1 MSSAV
6 AGGAA
11 STSQTTEYR
20 LPTDVV
26 PTHYEL
32 AFKTDLESK
41 PPSFLGEAM
50 IDLDIKQDVKQV
62 VFNLNPDL
70 KVTNIGIKS
79 LDQKTSTSIQLP
91 MSALSVDKDQERG
104 KVDVSSLPGGGLKAG
119 SKAKLFL
126 RWEAELGDNM
136 MGYYKSEGDADADGK
151 KQMWVETR

>member
-6 AGGAA
+6 SGGAA
-11 STSQTTEYR
+11 SSTQSDEYR

-50 IDLDIKQDVKQV
+50 IDLDIKKDVKQI

-70 KVTNIGIKS
+70 KVTNIAIKN
-79 LDQKTSTSIQLP
+79 LDQKTSTSLQIPL
-91 MSALSVDKDQERG
+91 SALSVDKDQERG
-104 KVDVSSLPGGGLKAG
+104 KVDVSSLPGGGLTGG

-136 MGYYKSEGDADADGK
+136 MGYYKSEGDADANGK
-151 KQMWVETR
+151 KPM

>member
-6 AGGAA
+6 SGGAA
-11 STSQTTEYR
+11 SSPTKGDEYR
-20 LPTDVV
+20 LPTSVV

-50 IDLDIKQDVKQV
+50 IDLDVKEDVKQI

-70 KVTNIGIKS
+70 KVTNIAIRN
-79 LDQKTSTSIQLP
+79 LDQKTSTALSIPLK
-91 MSALSVDKDQERG
+91 ALSVDKDQERG
-104 KVDVSSLPGGGLKAG
+104 KIDVSSLPGGGLSAG

-136 MGYYKSEGDADADGK
+136 MGYYKSEGDADANGK
-151 KQMWVETR
+151 KPL